1 MSDASERTLP
11 ATSRRR
17 QLAERE
23 GMLPTAA
30 LPAWGAG
37 VAVTVLLLPAWWRA
51 TLSAAMASI
60 HAACAPARLA
70 PQAELEFWPSLGL
83 VLPTLAVIVVAA
95 GASLA
100 VRLLVDGFCWH
111 PAAVAPDLRR
121 IDPLAGIRRILAPT
135 TLLTAA
141 GGVFWLAIPAWVA
154 SRSGDRL
161 AELVSST
168 TDSIPV
174 DAPLPVAV
182 GFAAGA
188 IPEGLALL
196 APTVAA
202 SVAVAVVRWLLLR
215 RRGEQRIRMTPEE
228 LREELRSLEAPPAV
242 RWGRPA
248 PSRAAAESPAAP
260 RPEDAV
266 PRPRSAAVVT
276 VSVGVVLGIVAMG
289 SGCRLVNRHSAV
301 PQQQLAEAR
310 RLSNEGLSA
319 ADQQDLAGAETLL
332 SQAVKRCPTDIDAR
346 RHYASVL
353 WQRGERME
361 AVEQINEALRLAPED
376 VPLCLAGGRM
386 TMELGL
392 LDDADRLA
400 IAALRAA
407 PQSADAWHLRGQ
419 VSLARGQDETALAE
433 FHHGLAIAPDDRGL
447 LLDTAEVYRR
457 LGRPRRAL
465 STLAAL
471 GESYGP
477 QQTPGLVLAL
487 EGMALEA
494 LGRTDD
500 ARDSYQ
506 AALARGGAPAD
517 TAERLANL
525 DVRSAAGPVAAAPSG
540 QPSR

>member
-1 MSDASERTLP
+1 
-11 ATSRRR
+11 
-17 QLAERE
+17 
-23 GMLPTAA
+23 
-30 LPAWGAG
+30 
-37 VAVTVLLLPAWWRA
+37 
-51 TLSAAMASI
+51 
-60 HAACAPARLA
+60 
-70 PQAELEFWPSLGL
+70 
-83 VLPTLAVIVVAA
+83 
-95 GASLA
+95 
-100 VRLLVDGFCWH
+100 
-111 PAAVAPDLRR
+111 
-121 IDPLAGIRRILAPT
+121 
-135 TLLTAA
+135 
-141 GGVFWLAIPAWVA
+141 
-154 SRSGDRL
+154 
-161 AELVSST
+161 
-168 TDSIPV
+168 
-174 DAPLPVAV
+174 
-182 GFAAGA
+182 
-188 IPEGLALL
+188 
-196 APTVAA
+196 
-202 SVAVAVVRWLLLR
+202 
-215 RRGEQRIRMTPEE
+215 
-228 LREELRSLEAPPAV
+228 
-242 RWGRPA
+242 
-248 PSRAAAESPAAP
+248 
-260 RPEDAV
+260 
-266 PRPRSAAVVT
+266 VVT

-400 IAALRAA
+400 IAALHAA

-506 AALARGGAPAD
+506 AAIARGGAPAD

>member
-1 MSDASERTLP
+1 MSDASQRTLP

-17 QLAERE
+17 QIAERE

-51 TLSAAMASI
+51 TLSAAISSI

-83 VLPTLAVIVVAA
+83 VLPTLAVIVVAT

-100 VRLLVDGFCWH
+100 VRLLVDGFRWH

-121 IDPLAGIRRILAPT
+121 IDPLSGIQRILAPT

-141 GGVFWLAIPAWVA
+141 GGVLWLAIPAWVA
-154 SRSGDRL
+154 SLSGDRM
-161 AELVSST
+161 AELVGST
-168 TDSIPV
+168 TDVIPV
-174 DAPLPVAV
+174 DGPLPVAV
-182 GFAAGA
+182 GRAAEA

-202 SVAVAVVRWLLLR
+202 TVAVAVVRWLLLR

-228 LREELRSLEAPPAV
+228 LREELRSLEAPPAI

-248 PSRAAAESPAAP
+248 PSQAAAESPKAS
-260 RPEDAV
+260 RPQDAV
-266 PRPRSAAVVT
+266 PPRSAAVVT
-276 VSVGVVLGIVAMG
+276 VSAFVVLGIVAMG

-400 IAALRAA
+400 VAALHSA

-419 VSLARGQDETALAE
+419 VSLARGQDETALEE

-477 QQTPGLVLAL
+477 KQTPGLVLAL

-494 LGRTDD
+494 LGRADD

-506 AALARGGAPAD
+506 AAIASGGAPAD

-525 DVRSAAGPVAAAPSG
+525 DVRSAAGPVAAATSR

>member
-1 MSDASERTLP
+1 MSEASERTLP

-23 GMLPTAA
+23 GMLPNAA

-37 VAVTVLLLPAWWRA
+37 MAVTVLLLPGWWRA
-51 TLSAAMASI
+51 TLSAATDVIA
-60 HAACAPARLA
+60 AACSPARLA
-70 PQAELEFWPSLGL
+70 PRVGPELWPSLGL
-83 VLPTLAVIVVAA
+83 LLPTVAVIAAAA

-100 VRLLVDGFCWH
+100 VRLLVDGFRWH
-111 PAAVAPDLRR
+111 PASIAPDFRR
-121 IDPLAGIRRILAPT
+121 IDPLAGLRRIASLT
-135 TLLTAA
+135 TLGTAV
-141 GGVFWLAIPAWVA
+141 GGACWLFIPLWMA
-154 SRSGDRL
+154 SRAGDRL
-161 AELVSST
+161 SDVVAST
-168 TDSIPV
+168 TDAIPIG
-174 DAPLPVAV
+174 APLPATVSP
-182 GFAAGA
+182 AAEV
-188 IPEGLALL
+188 IPAGVALL
-196 APTVAA
+196 GPTVAA
-202 SVAVAVVRWLLLR
+202 AVAVAVIRWLLLR
-215 RRGEQRIRMTPEE
+215 RRGELRIRMTPEE

-242 RWGRPA
+242 RWGRPT
-248 PSRAAAESPAAP
+248 PP
-260 RPEDAV
+260 RPDSGSGDGT
-266 PRPRSAAVVT
+266 RPEAAGANARGRAVT
-276 VSVGVVLGIVAMG
+276 VGVALLLGVVATG

-319 ADQQDLAGAETLL
+319 ADQQDLAGAEALL
-332 SQAVKRCPTDIDAR
+332 GQAVKRCPTDIDAR
-346 RHYASVL
+346 RHYAAVL
-353 WQRGERME
+353 WQRGEPMK
-361 AVEQINEALRLAPED
+361 ALEQINEALRLAPDD

-400 IAALRAA
+400 SAALRAA
-407 PQSADAWHLRGQ
+407 PQSADAWHLQGQ
-419 VSLARGQDETALAE
+419 VALARGRDEAALAD

-506 AALARGGAPAD
+506 AAIARGGAPAD

-525 DVRSAAGPVAAAPSG
+525 DRAGAGPVAAATSG
-540 QPSR
+540 LPPR

>member
-37 VAVTVLLLPAWWRA
+37 MAVTVLLLPGWWRA
-51 TLSAAMASI
+51 TVAAGTDAI
-60 HAACAPARLA
+60 VAACSTGRLA
-70 PQAELEFWPSLGL
+70 PLGSGFWPSLGML
-83 VLPTLAVIVVAA
+83 LPTVAVIAA
-95 GASLA
+95 ACGAALG
-100 VRLLVDGFCWH
+100 VRLLVDGFRWR
-111 PAAVAPDLRR
+111 PAAIVPDPRR
-121 IDPLAGIRRILAPT
+121 IDPLAGIRRIASLT
-135 TLLTAA
+135 TLASAVGGACWLALPVWMASRAGIRLSAVVSSATDAIPIEGPQPVAGIAA
-141 GGVFWLAIPAWVA
+141 GVISAGIGLLGPTI
-154 SRSGDRL
+154 
-161 AELVSST
+161 
-168 TDSIPV
+168 
-174 DAPLPVAV
+174 
-182 GFAAGA
+182 AA
-188 IPEGLALL
+188 
-196 APTVAA
+196 
-202 SVAVAVVRWLLLR
+202 AVVVTVIRWLLLR
-215 RRGEQRIRMTPEE
+215 RRGERRIRMTPEE
-228 LREELRSLEAPPAV
+228 LREELRSLEASPAV
-242 RWGRPA
+242 RWGRPT
-248 PSRAAAESPAAP
+248 PPRPGAAGVEGP
-260 RPEDAV
+260 RPEAAGAG
-266 PRPRSAAVVT
+266 SGAVV
-276 VSVGVVLGIVAMG
+276 VAAACLLGALPTA
-289 SGCRLVNRHSAV
+289 SGCRLVNRHGAV

-319 ADQQDLAGAETLL
+319 ADQHDLAGAEALL
-332 SQAVKRCPTDIDAR
+332 GQAVKRCPTDIDAR
-346 RHYASVL
+346 RHYAAVL
-353 WQRGERME
+353 WQRGERMK
-361 AVEQINEALRLAPED
+361 AVEQINEALRLAPDD

-400 IAALRAA
+400 AAALRTA

-419 VSLARGQDETALAE
+419 VELARGRDEAALAD

-471 GESYGP
+471 GESYGA

-494 LGRTDD
+494 LGRPDD

-506 AALARGGAPAD
+506 AAIARGGAPAD

-525 DVRSAAGPVAAAPSG
+525 DRADDRPVAAAPSG
-540 QPSR
+540 SPAR

>member
-1 MSDASERTLP
+1 LA
-11 ATSRRR
+11 
-17 QLAERE
+17 QLV
-23 GMLPTAA
+23 G
-30 LPAWGAG
+30 
-37 VAVTVLLLPAWWRA
+37 
-51 TLSAAMASI
+51 
-60 HAACAPARLA
+60 
-70 PQAELEFWPSLGL
+70 
-83 VLPTLAVIVVAA
+83 
-95 GASLA
+95 
-100 VRLLVDGFCWH
+100 
-111 PAAVAPDLRR
+111 
-121 IDPLAGIRRILAPT
+121 
-135 TLLTAA
+135 
-141 GGVFWLAIPAWVA
+141 
-154 SRSGDRL
+154 
-161 AELVSST
+161 ST

-182 GFAAGA
+182 GLAAGA
-188 IPEGLALL
+188 ISEGLALL
-196 APTVAA
+196 GPTVAA
-202 SVAVAVVRWLLLR
+202 TVAVAVGRWLLLR

-242 RWGRPA
+242 RRGRPA
-248 PSRAAAESPAAP
+248 PARATAESAAAP
-260 RPEDAV
+260 RTEDAV
-266 PRPRSAAVVT
+266 PHPRSA
-276 VSVGVVLGIVAMG
+276 GVVAVSAGLVLTVVALG

-400 IAALRAA
+400 MAALHAA

-419 VSLARGQDETALAE
+419 VSLARGQDEKALAE

-494 LGRTDD
+494 LGRTED

-506 AALARGGAPAD
+506 AAIARGGAPAD

-525 DVRSAAGPVAAAPSG
+525 DVRSAAGPVADATTG
-540 QPSR
+540 QPLR

>member
-1 MSDASERTLP
+1 
-11 ATSRRR
+11 
-17 QLAERE
+17 
-23 GMLPTAA
+23 
-30 LPAWGAG
+30 
-37 VAVTVLLLPAWWRA
+37 
-51 TLSAAMASI
+51 
-60 HAACAPARLA
+60 
-70 PQAELEFWPSLGL
+70 
-83 VLPTLAVIVVAA
+83 
-95 GASLA
+95 
-100 VRLLVDGFCWH
+100 
-111 PAAVAPDLRR
+111 
-121 IDPLAGIRRILAPT
+121 
-135 TLLTAA
+135 
-141 GGVFWLAIPAWVA
+141 
-154 SRSGDRL
+154 
-161 AELVSST
+161 
-168 TDSIPV
+168 
-174 DAPLPVAV
+174 
-182 GFAAGA
+182 
-188 IPEGLALL
+188 
-196 APTVAA
+196 
-202 SVAVAVVRWLLLR
+202 
-215 RRGEQRIRMTPEE
+215 
-228 LREELRSLEAPPAV
+228 
-242 RWGRPA
+242 
-248 PSRAAAESPAAP
+248 
-260 RPEDAV
+260 
-266 PRPRSAAVVT
+266 
-276 VSVGVVLGIVAMG
+276 
-289 SGCRLVNRHSAV
+289 
-301 PQQQLAEAR
+301 
-310 RLSNEGLSA
+310 
-319 ADQQDLAGAETLL
+319 
-332 SQAVKRCPTDIDAR
+332 
-346 RHYASVL
+346 
-353 WQRGERME
+353 ME

-400 IAALRAA
+400 IAALHAA

-506 AALARGGAPAD
+506 AAIARGGAPAD

>member
-37 VAVTVLLLPAWWRA
+37 VAVTVLLLPSWWRA
-51 TLSAAMASI
+51 TLSAALSAI
-60 HAACAPARLA
+60 QEACASDRLA
-70 PQAELEFWPSLGL
+70 PQAELQLWPTLGL
-83 VLPTLAVIVVAA
+83 VLPTVAVIVVAA
-95 GASLA
+95 SASLA
-100 VRLLVDGFCWH
+100 IRLFVDGFRWH
-111 PAAVAPDLRR
+111 PGSLTPDLRR
-121 IDPLAGIRRILAPT
+121 IDPLAGLRRIIAPA
-135 TLLTAA
+135 TLSTAA
-141 GGVFWLAIPAWVA
+141 GGLVWLALPAWVA
-154 SRSGDRL
+154 SRSLDRM
-161 AELVSST
+161 AKLVGT
-168 TDSIPV
+168 IADGVRV
-174 DAPLPVAV
+174 DAPLPLAV
-182 GFAAGA
+182 SLASGA
-188 IPEGLALL
+188 IPEALALL
-196 APTVAA
+196 GPTLAA
-202 SVAVAVVRWLLLR
+202 TVAVAVVRWLLLR

-228 LREELRSLEAPPAV
+228 LREELRSLEASPAI

-248 PSRAAAESPAAP
+248 PSRAPAPGPGAAGLDGPP
-260 RPEDAV
+260 
-266 PRPRSAAVVT
+266 PRPRTTAAVTVSAAVML
-276 VSVGVVLGIVAMG
+276 GVVAMG

-332 SQAVKRCPTDIDAR
+332 AQAVKRCPTDIDAR

-353 WQRGERME
+353 WQRGEQME
-361 AVEQINEALRLAPED
+361 AVEQINEALRLAPDD

-400 IAALRAA
+400 SAALQAA

-419 VSLARGQDETALAE
+419 VSLARGQDEAALAD

-494 LGRTDD
+494 LGRTED

-506 AALARGGAPAD
+506 AAIARGGAPAD
-517 TAERLANL
+517 TTERLANL
-525 DVRSAAGPVAAAPSG
+525 DRRAPDGPVAAATVAP
-540 QPSR
+540 PPR